1 MSDFEMLHLVL
12 MIIQIILELTKR
24 DKDAKKEPPSSQ
36 VCGYFF
42 K

>member
-24 DKDAKKEPPSSQ
+24 DKDSKK
-36 VCGYFF
+36 
-42 K
+42 

>member
-24 DKDAKKEPPSSQ
+24 DKDAIK
-36 VCGYFF
+36 
-42 K
+42 

>member
-24 DKDAKKEPPSSQ
+24 DKDAKK
-36 VCGYFF
+36 
-42 K
+42 